1 MGIPDPHRGSQVQ
14 RQGASKAADYYAEK
28 FLLFRNSANT
38 LTKRGG
44 LRLILPS
51 WRSCC
56 GGHRHQ
62 KLVSATNRAE
72 NRTRASVHNATRG
85 ASYALVH
92 ACAVRSCRADRDS
105 CALCGVPSGRV
116 IALASNI
123 AKLPE
128 LLRKFCPL
136 VFNCDGA
143 PLGPAELAQPL
154 YKSGYPWG
162 SFERVLPP
170 KKPWSAASSA
180 AVRERPAAKP

>member
-105 CALCGVPSGRV
+105 CALCGVPSGSLSVSAPHNLAKRKAAEAV
-116 IALASNI
+116 IRSV
-123 AKLPE
+123 E
-128 LLRKFCPL
+128 LILQADAHDVAGEMC
-136 VFNCDGA
+136 VAG
-143 PLGPAELAQPL
+143 
-154 YKSGYPWG
+154 SG
-162 SFERVLPP
+162 S
-170 KKPWSAASSA
+170 
-180 AVRERPAAKP
+180 RPSGRY

>member
-14 RQGASKAADYYAEK
+14 RQGASKAADYCAEK

-105 CALCGVPSGRV
+105 CALCSVPSRSLSVATQHNLAKRKVASLRGPLSFDTPARPKGTPYS
-116 IALASNI
+116 IALVSPHALRI
-123 AKLPE
+123 AP
-128 LLRKFCPL
+128 
-136 VFNCDGA
+136 
-143 PLGPAELAQPL
+143 
-154 YKSGYPWG
+154 S
-162 SFERVLPP
+162 
-170 KKPWSAASSA
+170 
-180 AVRERPAAKP
+180 